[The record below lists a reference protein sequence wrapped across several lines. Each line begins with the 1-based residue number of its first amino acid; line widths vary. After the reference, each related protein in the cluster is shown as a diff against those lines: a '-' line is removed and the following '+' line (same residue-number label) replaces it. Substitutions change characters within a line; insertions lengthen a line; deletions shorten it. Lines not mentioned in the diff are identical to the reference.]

1 MENLSFK
8 TTSVWEKRDINTI
21 DSYSRGYL
29 DYITKSLTERLAV
42 EETVELLKKAGFR
55 PLEYYETAKENIKTG
70 DKVYLVKSGKAL
82 LAFKITGNFRKGLNM
97 VAAHIDS
104 PRLDLKPK
112 PLKEKSGL
120 AFLKTHYYGGIK
132 KYQWLNIPLALVG
145 TVVLENGDKVN
156 INIGNAPGDPVFVI
170 SDLLPH
176 LDNRKGDFR
185 EVFKGKDLNALAASI
200 PYKADDQKDPVKYT
214 FLKSIHEK
222 YGLKEED
229 LFSADLQLVPAIQP
243 REIGIDRSML
253 GAYGHDDRICAYTAI
268 TALID
273 AKDLA
278 KPAGVLLLDKEE
290 IGSDGNTGAKSYFW
304 MNAIL
309 RIARLLSL
317 DDPWESSLMA
327 VEQSSMLS
335 GDVAAAINPM
345 FEDAHDPDNAPR
357 LGHGIV
363 LTKYTGRGGKG
374 GTSEASAEFVAK
386 IRKILNGASVNWQT
400 GILGEVDRGGGG
412 TVAKFF
418 AEKGMNVLD
427 AGPALLGMHSPFE
440 IASKAD
446 LYETYRAYK
455 AFLEMP
461 DETL

>member
-8 TTSVWEKRDINTI
+8 TSSLWEKGDISSI
-21 DSYSRGYL
+21 DSYSKGYM
-29 DYITKSLTERLAV
+29 DYISRSLTERLAV
-42 EETVELLKKAGFR
+42 EKAVELLEKAGFR
-55 PLEYYETAKENIKTG
+55 SLEDYEGSNEKIKAG
-70 DKVYLVKSGKAL
+70 DGIYLVKANKAL
-82 LAFKITGNFRKGLNM
+82 LAFRMAGDFKEGMNM
-97 VAAHIDS
+97 IAAHVDS

-112 PLKEKSGL
+112 PLEEKFGL

-145 TVVLENGDKVN
+145 TVVLESGDKLN
-156 INIGNAPGDPVFVI
+156 ISIGNEQGDPVFVI

-176 LDNRKGDFR
+176 LDNRKGDFK

-200 PYKADDQKDPVKYT
+200 PYRAEDQKDPVKYT

-222 YGLKEED
+222 YGIKEED

-243 REIGIDRSML
+243 REIGIDRSMI

-273 AKDLA
+273 AKNLKRA
-278 KPAGVLLLDKEE
+278 TCVLLLDREE

-304 MNAIL
+304 MNAIM

-317 DDPWESSLMA
+317 KEPWESALLA
-327 VEQSSMLS
+327 IEQSNLLS

-345 FEDAHDPDNAPR
+345 FQDAHDTENAPR

-374 GTSEASAEFVAK
+374 GTSDASAEFVAK
-386 IRKILNGASVNWQT
+386 VRKVLNRASVNWQT

-418 AEKGMNVLD
+418 AEKGMDVLD

-455 AFLEMP
+455 TFLEML
-461 DETL
+461 DN